1 MDVLDGPRFGPANGE
16 APDALVV
23 LVHGFGADGHDLIDL
38 AALWAEALPGALFV
52 APNAPEPCA
61 GIPYGRQWFALWD
74 RSAPQL
80 EAGVSSAAAALGRF
94 VAAEAARLGLPPER
108 VALMGFSQGAMTV
121 LEAGLCGHVPEP
133 ACVLAYSGGMIG
145 AEAAAGRLAAR
156 PAVLLVHGEIDDV
169 LPVAATR
176 RAEAALSAAGVPV
189 RALYRPALGHGLD
202 EAGLAAGAAVLAA
215 CLGTEGAA
223 G

>member
-1 MDVLDGPRFGPANGE
+1 MDVLDGPRFGPARGG

-38 AALWAEALPGALFV
+38 AALWAETLPGALFV
-52 APNAPEPCA
+52 APDAPEPCD
-61 GIPYGRQWFALWD
+61 GVPFGRQWFALWD
-74 RSAPQL
+74 RSAAQL
-80 EAGVSSAAAALGRF
+80 GAGVQAAAAALGRF
-94 VAAEAARLGLPPER
+94 VSTEAERLALAPDR

-121 LEAGLCGHVPEP
+121 LEAGLCGAVPEP

-145 AEAAAGRLAAR
+145 AETAAARLAAR
-156 PAVLLVHGEIDDV
+156 PAVLLVHGEADEV
-169 LPVAATR
+169 VPVAATR
-176 RAEAALSAAGVPV
+176 RAAAALQEAGVPV